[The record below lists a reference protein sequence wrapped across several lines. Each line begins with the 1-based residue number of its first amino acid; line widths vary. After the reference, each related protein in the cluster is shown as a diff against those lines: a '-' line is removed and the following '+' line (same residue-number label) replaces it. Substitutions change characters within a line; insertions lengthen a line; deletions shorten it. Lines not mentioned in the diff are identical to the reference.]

1 MAVIKFPGRRREDEA
16 LDQDDIIEEGIDNDV
31 DDDGYADDGRESER
45 EYAEETRR
53 RMADRGN
60 TRPRRKRTAREK
72 VHLALRL
79 IIVLCAAGALIA
91 FLLNSTEHTSYTE
104 SEITDVAAVQVPD
117 ASGYVNVDGDICIYN
132 RDGASLLNE
141 KGTVVWNITY
151 EMQQPLV
158 DVSGD
163 MIAIGDYGGSTV
175 YLCST
180 AGPVG
185 QIATNLPIRSLTVS
199 SGGNVACVLADTDAT
214 WIYLYDKSGKQ
225 IAYIKRSMA
234 KSGYPVSVSLSPNG
248 RLLCCAQLTADNSA
262 IKTSVVFYNFG
273 SVGKN
278 SVDNAVSAYDYD
290 QEIVA
295 YTRFLDNESA
305 VTVSDTRAAFF
316 DGDDVPENIGE
327 TKHPAQLQG
336 VWTGGAYVGLLYPDM
351 TGSHEYELDIYSAAG
366 KKTGSVMFDM
376 QYTSIQFDGD
386 RVLISDA
393 QSVLIYTVT
402 GEKRYSG
409 TFPDTV
415 LQVIPTGRANRLLL
429 LTSDKLKMMT
439 LR

>member
-16 LDQDDIIEEGIDNDV
+16 FDQEDIIEEGIDNDV

-60 TRPRRKRTAREK
+60 MRPRRKRTAREK

-79 IIVLCAAGALIA
+79 MIVLCAAGALIA

-104 SEITDVAAVQVPD
+104 SEIADVAAVQVPD

-305 VTVSDTRAAFF
+305 VTVSAVS
-316 DGDDVPENIGE
+316 G
-327 TKHPAQLQG
+327 H
-336 VWTGGAYVGLLYPDM
+336 
-351 TGSHEYELDIYSAAG
+351 
-366 KKTGSVMFDM
+366 
-376 QYTSIQFDGD
+376 D
-386 RVLISDA
+386 RV
-393 QSVLIYTVT
+393 T
-402 GEKRYSG
+402 
-409 TFPDTV
+409 
-415 LQVIPTGRANRLLL
+415 
-429 LTSDKLKMMT
+429 
-439 LR
+439 

>member
-16 LDQDDIIEEGIDNDV
+16 FDQEDIIEEGIDNDV

-72 VHLALRL
+72 VHLVLRL

-327 TKHPAQLQG
+327 TKHPA
-336 VWTGGAYVGLLYPDM
+336 
-351 TGSHEYELDIYSAAG
+351 LDIYSAAG